1 MRAKETFLAPG
12 AAYEL
17 HVPEDAVAVFN
28 LKSCP
33 SGSSEHLG
41 TGPNG
46 TGTHYPS
53 YSPTSVTHYVPWSA
67 GYNNYNHYGSFNCF
81 PQAQNLPL
89 PPDPEI
95 FAELKGIVEDRLK
108 ACLARF
114 VVATYNNVGTPRA
127 VCGCAGGIVIGTTS
141 SVPILASNFA
151 LHAPRWWRIFA
162 LPGMWL
168 GMTIFMSAMYGV
180 CMMIYVFGDLRQL
193 RSFEMTRPARAVT
206 PPPSSPT
213 SPNHASGKDGDDPNR
228 EERLVKVPMVQ
239 PDY

>member
-41 TGPNG
+41 MGAG
-46 TGTHYPS
+46 GGSSAHYPS
-53 YSPTSVTHYVPWSA
+53 YSPTSVTHYVPWSS
-67 GYNNYNHYGSFNCF
+67 GYNNYNHYGSINHH
-81 PQAQNLPL
+81 PQSQNLPL

-141 SVPILASNFA
+141 RYVMNFLFA
-151 LHAPRWWRIFA
+151 ISIPSSHYPAPRFRSVSLNFVVGA
-162 LPGMWL
+162 DQATRLPL
-168 GMTIFMSAMYGV
+168 SLF
-180 CMMIYVFGDLRQL
+180 R
-193 RSFEMTRPARAVT
+193 
-206 PPPSSPT
+206 
-213 SPNHASGKDGDDPNR
+213 N
-228 EERLVKVPMVQ
+228 
-239 PDY
+239 

>member
-1 MRAKETFLAPG
+1 MSTSSSIHSRDSRHSSVASSSSPTRFRPSKSHHSHSSRSNPHHTSVTIPPAPPPSLATFYMRAKETFLVPG

-17 HVPEDAVAVFN
+17 HVPEDALAVFN

-41 TGPNG
+41 MGASG
-46 TGTHYPS
+46 SSAHYPS

-67 GYNNYNHYGSFNCF
+67 GYNHYNQYGSFSGY
-81 PQAQNLPL
+81 PQSQNLPL

-141 SVPILASNFA
+141 RYVMNLFFSIS
-151 LHAPRWWRIFA
+151 IQQSS
-162 LPGMWL
+162 LPYSC
-168 GMTIFMSAMYGV
+168 SAR
-180 CMMIYVFGDLRQL
+180 FR
-193 RSFEMTRPARAVT
+193 F
-206 PPPSSPT
+206 
-213 SPNHASGKDGDDPNR
+213 
-228 EERLVKVPMVQ
+228 
-239 PDY
+239 